1 MNGTS
6 RIANVHVYIAYHALR
21 MREIKSPH
29 PPYHARPDLDI
40 FAPIFFLRTA
50 NIYPLASPQ
59 VDMVVGYFL
68 DRLPLVGASRSE
80 ELERPRAEE

>member
-6 RIANVHVYIAYHALR
+6 RIANVHVYIAYHARR

-29 PPYHARPDLDI
+29 SPYRARPDLDI

-50 NIYPLASPQ
+50 NIYPPRLAA